1 MDIVII
7 ANAWAAARDNPTS
20 KHQIARELV
29 LAGHRVLWLEGAGM
43 RRPSLGSGQDRG
55 RIARKLRASFRGA
68 QRVPPADL
76 ARPGE
81 GAPTGALWVLAPLL
95 IPLPR
100 YAAVRAFN
108 AWLFRAIA
116 RAWCRRLDF
125 KFPVLINYVPVL
137 AGVMRH
143 WRRGRRAGG
152 AVVYHCVDRWDQ
164 FGMYDTALMAAMDRA
179 CRAHAEVVIASSMA
193 LGAHCRAD
201 HANVHIVD
209 HGVDYPHFARA
220 LADPALPRPAD
231 CPPGALVGFIGLLSE
246 WIDQALLVR
255 LARAVHPASLV
266 LIGKADVP
274 IDALRAEPNIHIL
287 GPRPFAE
294 LPAYLGAMTVGLIPF
309 QVSELT
315 RAVNPIKLREML
327 AAGCPVVST
336 ALPEVERYAGRGG
349 VQVAADADG
358 FVAAV
363 RQVLAQPLD
372 RAERRTLSA
381 PMQQETWAAKV
392 REILACIDHS
402 PPPQGAR

>member
-55 RIARKLRASFRGA
+55 RIVRKLRASLRGA
-68 QRVPPADL
+68 QRIPGADL
-76 ARPGE
+76 ARPGAA
-81 GAPTGALWVLAPLL
+81 APTGALWVLAPLL

-125 KFPVLINYVPVL
+125 TRPVLINYVPVL

-143 WRRGRRAGG
+143 WRRGRPAGG

-164 FGMYDTALMAAMDRA
+164 FGMYDTALMSAMDRN
-179 CRAHAEVVIASSMA
+179 CRAYAEVVIASSMA

-220 LADPALPRPAD
+220 LAEPALPRPAD

-349 VQVAADADG
+349 VQVAADADR

-363 RQVLAQPLD
+363 RHVLASPLN
-372 RAERRTLSA
+372 RAARLALSA

-392 REILACIDHS
+392 SEILARIDNAS
-402 PPPQGAR
+402 PPRGSR